1 MDVIIRGGLIV
12 DGTGAKPFVGDV
24 AIEGDRIAAVGPH
37 LDMKADKEVDATGK
51 VVIPGLIDP
60 HVHEEWICLV
70 DGTYEMF
77 MRQGVSTVVNGNCGH
92 SIAPGPRDNIVEYYY
107 GNGLMSE
114 RQREV
119 YKDASGMER
128 F

>member
-51 VVIPGLIDP
+51 GVIPGLIDP
-60 HVHEEWICLV
+60 HVHEEW
-70 DGTYEMF
+70 
-77 MRQGVSTVVNGNCGH
+77 S
-92 SIAPGPRDNIVEYYY
+92 
-107 GNGLMSE
+107 
-114 RQREV
+114 
-119 YKDASGMER
+119 
-128 F
+128 